1 MSSQELRT
9 WLQLEDK
16 YREFRTLA
24 ARVLDPAQKE
34 LEELA
39 RAGYCDCYF
48 TYEKKYTGYKK
59 AGEPDQIEFRIYK
72 SRKLV
77 NNEDQAVFDRQYEQL
92 QNMIMK
98 HFGFT
103 QREIESLMKRI
114 NEQNIQ
120 EMITKVSTIYMMV
133 HDDKKGE
140 IKDIKTYVYKA
151 MDNFLNETM
160 DTYEEIKD

>member
-1 MSSQELRT
+1 MSSQELRK

-16 YREFRTLA
+16 YREFRKLA

-59 AGEPDQIEFRIYK
+59 AGEPDQIEFKIMK
-72 SRKLV
+72 SPKLQ
-77 NNEDQAVFDRQYEQL
+77 NHDELAVFDRQYEQL
-92 QNMIMK
+92 QNMMMK

-120 EMITKVSTIYMMV
+120 EMITKVSTIYMLV
-133 HDDKKGE
+133 QNDKKGE
-140 IKDIKTYVYKA
+140 IKDIKAYVYKA

-160 DTYEEIKD
+160 DRYEEVVD